1 MLNVPASNPQ
11 SPNKKNRNMIIA
23 YLGRSVKDYRE
34 NFLRYLASLDIRCP
48 VCGGKAV
55 FHDSYDRHVH
65 IVETVEWIIVQRV
78 ICNGCGKTHAILPDF
93 IKPRKHY
100 STFDIE
106 ISLRDMEDGVT
117 PENVETEASIS
128 TLKRWKKEFKKKSHQ
143 AAGALRGLLY
153 RLFEKTVNEFK
164 LAELKIFE
172 MLEKILEEF
181 PEIESGNLV
190 IGDTNIWLSNNIAGM
205 IV

>member
-1 MLNVPASNPQ
+1 
-11 SPNKKNRNMIIA
+11 MIIA

-34 NFLRYLASLDIRCP
+34 NFLRYLASLDISCP

-65 IVETVEWIIVQRV
+65 IVETVEWIIIQRV
-78 ICNGCGKTHAILPDF
+78 ICNDCGKTHAMIPDF
-93 IKPRKHY
+93 IKPRKHH
-100 STFDIE
+100 SAFDIE
-106 ISLRDMEDGVT
+106 VSLRDMEDGIA

-190 IGDTNIWLSNNIAGM
+190 IGDTNIWLSNSIAG
-205 IV
+205 ILL

>member
-1 MLNVPASNPQ
+1 
-11 SPNKKNRNMIIA
+11 MIIA
-23 YLGRSVKDYRE
+23 YLGRSVKEYRE
-34 NFLRYLASLDIRCP
+34 NFLRYLANLDLRCP

-65 IVETVEWIIVQRV
+65 IVETVEWIIIQRV
-78 ICNGCGKTHAILPDF
+78 ICNKCSKTHAIIPDF

-100 STFDIE
+100 SAFDIE
-106 ISLRDMEDGVT
+106 ISLRDMEDGIA
-117 PENVETEASIS
+117 PEKVETEASIS
-128 TLKRWKKEFKKKSHQ
+128 TLKRWRKEFKKKSYQ
-143 AAGALRGLLY
+143 AVGALRGLLY

-164 LAELKIFE
+164 LAGLKIFE

-190 IGDTNIWLSNNIAGM
+190 IGDTNIWLSNNIVGM
-205 IV
+205 LV